1 MRTTT
6 DTPPG
11 SRPQTRLPIYAPTLL
26 RRPSDQRRATSDE
39 RRALSPPASS
49 LRPAVPRDTRYET
62 RDTGEASC
70 PERPATRDER
80 RFFAFSLA
88 LAPPFCD
95 NTANANQPDV
105 RPGVRRGPDTKTAP
119 PQRPR
124 PPRIRAR
131 RFERTKRPCEATNPR
146 ECNQATGQSA
156 TVGLGIAQA
165 SVNTVGDERRSDCA
179 GYWALP
185 GARPKG
191 CRRLFFVWCVCG
203 AVARYMQGAARFAKP
218 SHRGRFEPNA
228 GDERAYR

>member
-1 MRTTT
+1 MRRATQTR
-6 DTPPG
+6 PG
-11 SRPQTRLPIYAPTLL
+11 SHPQTRLPIYAPTLL
-26 RRPSDQRRATSDE
+26 RRPERPATNDAASGPPASGLRSPACRTARYEIRNTRYGRSLPRATSDA
-39 RRALSPPASS
+39 RRATFFRVFPCPPHPHSAIID
-49 LRPAVPRDTRYET
+49 P
-62 RDTGEASC
+62 
-70 PERPATRDER
+70 
-80 RFFAFSLA
+80 
-88 LAPPFCD
+88 
-95 NTANANQPDV
+95 NANQPDV
-105 RPGVRRGPDTKTAP
+105 RPGVRRGPDTQTAP

-124 PPRIRAR
+124 PPRIRDR

-228 GDERAYR
+228 GDERAHR